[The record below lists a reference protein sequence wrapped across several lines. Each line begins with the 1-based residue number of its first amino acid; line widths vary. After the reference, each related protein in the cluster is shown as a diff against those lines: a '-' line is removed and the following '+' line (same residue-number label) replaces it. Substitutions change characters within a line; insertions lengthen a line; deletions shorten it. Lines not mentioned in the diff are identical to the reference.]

1 MNGYSETFRKHDL
14 AHKFLKLKIYLSS
27 MGTALSKAQE
37 IVKGQPDLVMGRLWQ
52 RDSVKITQ
60 VLTLLK
66 GRG

>member
-1 MNGYSETFRKHDL
+1 
-14 AHKFLKLKIYLSS
+14 

-52 RDSVKITQ
+52 RDSVKVTQ

-66 GRG
+66 GRGVRLSSRNGRI